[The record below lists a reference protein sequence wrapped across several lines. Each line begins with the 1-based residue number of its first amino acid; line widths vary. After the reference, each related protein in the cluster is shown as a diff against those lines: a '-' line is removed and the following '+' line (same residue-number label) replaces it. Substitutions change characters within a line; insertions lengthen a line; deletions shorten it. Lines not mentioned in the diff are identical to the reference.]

1 VTFASSCFPIFIY
14 QLLFFVNSS
23 EGIPLFQGADECF
36 ADSGEDTNV
45 SDRNLW
51 ATRACPSDL
60 NSYIEVLLH
69 LHLFYSSFSF
79 HGGALPT
86 RMQFLQTSAAKT
98 CVVLC
103 S

>member
-1 VTFASSCFPIFIY
+1 MFPDFH
-14 QLLFFVNSS
+14 LSANMCVNCS

-45 SDRNLW
+45 SDRSLR
-51 ATRACPSDL
+51 ATRACPSGL
-60 NSYIEVLLH
+60 NSCIEVLLH
-69 LHLFYSSFSF
+69 LHLVYSSFSF
-79 HGGALPT
+79 HGGAFPT